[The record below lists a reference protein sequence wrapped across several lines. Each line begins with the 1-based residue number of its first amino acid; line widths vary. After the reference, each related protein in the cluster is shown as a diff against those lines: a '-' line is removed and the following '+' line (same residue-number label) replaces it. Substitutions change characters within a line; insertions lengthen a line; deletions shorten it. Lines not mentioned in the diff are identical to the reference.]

1 MTPTGPGDPTE
12 PLDSIDSTDP
22 TPARRLTWR
31 RGLTAAFAVLAL
43 VAAGAFGMALAGGG
57 SDSLLPAAS
66 SGSTADEDDDD
77 PWDRM
82 EKFRDRM
89 HDRGPGMLGGRG
101 EVLGHGLMGGG
112 ALHGTFVVPD
122 PDGGYQTVVTQRG
135 EVTAVSST
143 SLTVVS
149 EDDHSQTYVLDDE
162 TLVMGGTEGVDSI
175 EKGDQVRVT
184 GLREGGSV
192 RAVHVVDVSRIA
204 DLHPG
209 WGPAPE
215 PTTTTGTTTTTSTTA
230 DV

>member
-1 MTPTGPGDPTE
+1 MVASNCVDV
-12 PLDSIDSTDP
+12 
-22 TPARRLTWR
+22 RRR
-31 RGLTAAFAVLAL
+31 RRRYDDGVL
-43 VAAGAFGMALAGGG
+43 
-57 SDSLLPAAS
+57 
-66 SGSTADEDDDD
+66 
-77 PWDRM
+77 
-82 EKFRDRM
+82 
-89 HDRGPGMLGGRG
+89 
-101 EVLGHGLMGGG
+101 
-112 ALHGTFVVPD
+112 
-122 PDGGYQTVVTQRG
+122 TVVHRLLDEALTLSEQDRRMLAEALFDSVTSDELESVWRAEILRRIEQVQRG

-149 EDDHSQTYVLDDE
+149 EDDHSQTYVLGDD

-215 PTTTTGTTTTTSTTA
+215 PTTTTGTTTTTNTTA